1 VTKRPARNPFGDL
14 IGLAG
19 TRSARGRSRCHFTV
33 RPELLNPHRAL
44 HGGVM
49 FSVMD
54 TNMGDALYTLL
65 DRGESC
71 ATIEIKINYLK
82 PVAGGKLV
90 CATRVVQRGRRIA
103 VLESELRQGRTVIA
117 KAIGTF
123 AIFARLPASDRPG
136 NPDA

>member
-1 VTKRPARNPFGDL
+1 MTKRMAHNPFGEL

-19 TRSARGRSRCHFTV
+19 TRSAAGKSRCHFTV
-33 RPELLNPHRAL
+33 RPELLNPHRVL

-65 DRGESC
+65 EKGESC

-82 PVAGGKLV
+82 PVARGRLV
-90 CATRVVQRGRRIA
+90 CTTRVLQRGRRIA

-123 AIFARLPASDRPG
+123 AIFARLPAPDRPG

>member
-1 VTKRPARNPFGDL
+1 MTKRPAHNPFGEL
-14 IGLAG
+14 IGIAG
-19 TRSARGRSRCHFTV
+19 VRSTAAKSRCHFTV
-33 RPELLNPHRAL
+33 RPELLNPHRVL

-65 DRGESC
+65 EKGESC

-82 PVAGGKLV
+82 PVAHGRLV

-103 VLESELRQGRTVIA
+103 VIESELRQGRTVIA

-123 AIFARLPASDRPG
+123 AIFARLPGPDRPG

>member
-1 VTKRPARNPFGDL
+1 MTKRPAPNPFGEL
-14 IGLAG
+14 IGIAG
-19 TRSARGRSRCHFTV
+19 VRSAAGRSRCHFTV
-33 RPELLNPHRAL
+33 LPALLNPHRVL

-65 DRGESC
+65 EKGESC

-82 PVAGGKLV
+82 PVARGRLV
-90 CATRVVQRGRRIA
+90 CTTRVVQRGRRIA
-103 VLESELRQGRTVIA
+103 VIESDLRQGRTVVA
-117 KAIGTF
+117 KALGTF
-123 AIFARLPASDRPG
+123 AIFARLPAPDRPG

>member
-1 VTKRPARNPFGDL
+1 MSKRAARNPFGEL

-19 TRSARGRSRCHFTV
+19 ARSAAGRSRCHFTV
-33 RPELLNPHRAL
+33 RPELLNPHRVL

-54 TNMGDALYTLL
+54 TNMGDALYTVLGE
-65 DRGESC
+65 RESC

-82 PVAGGKLV
+82 PVADGKLV
-90 CATRVVQRGRRIA
+90 CTTRVVQRGRRVA
-103 VLESELRQGRTVIA
+103 VLESELRQGRTLVA
-117 KAIGTF
+117 KALGTF
-123 AIFARLPASDRPG
+123 AIFARLPAPDRPG